1 MSASA
6 AVWPD
11 PFGRLRITSPATP
24 CHLSF
29 LLPIADHRLNSLH
42 LPSPAPPPFAPFTHS
57 IPIGPHSG
65 LLEHAVSAMLRSTLR
80 PPRGLCRRST
90 ADTALMCSR
99 QLWVYTWATGQG
111 ATSQKRAP
119 EPCRSH
125 PRLPDLSG
133 TGSKCGERARSSVN
147 RTLIFRPIPQVPCR
161 RETRV
166 RPGAAGA
173 FRARSTPCRLAGR

>member
-65 LLEHAVSAMLRSTLR
+65 LLEHAVSAMLRSPCSHTPVCAVRALPIR
-80 PPRGLCRRST
+80 P
-90 ADTALMCSR
+90 
-99 QLWVYTWATGQG
+99 
-111 ATSQKRAP
+111 
-119 EPCRSH
+119 
-125 PRLPDLSG
+125 
-133 TGSKCGERARSSVN
+133 
-147 RTLIFRPIPQVPCR
+147 
-161 RETRV
+161 
-166 RPGAAGA
+166 
-173 FRARSTPCRLAGR
+173 